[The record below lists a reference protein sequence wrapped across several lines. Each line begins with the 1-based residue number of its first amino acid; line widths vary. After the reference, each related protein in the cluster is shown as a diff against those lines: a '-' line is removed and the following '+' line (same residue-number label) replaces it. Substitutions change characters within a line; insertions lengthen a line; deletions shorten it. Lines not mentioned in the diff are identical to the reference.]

1 MDEKDVIDK
10 MNRLMDQSYLRQTL
24 SFFGL
29 YISLYENFIE
39 TVVARVESFLCLE
52 IDSVH
57 NGKIKYKHVDSY
69 KEEVKNRIVDEKG
82 NKDTTKATMLWF
94 VDLGAINQD
103 EYELFLDLKS
113 RRNSL
118 VHDMADHVWNGVT
131 ESDIQSLISLFDLSV
146 KLDKWWINEIEVPI
160 MGIHDLN
167 AEEKDR
173 VFSLNMMFFWQMI
186 QALLGI
192 ENGSKD
198 KGINVKEAL

>member
-10 MNRLMDQSYLRQTL
+10 TNQILDKSYLRQTL

-39 TVVARVESFLCLE
+39 TSTARVESFLCFE
-52 IDSVH
+52 IVSVH
-57 NGKIKYKHVDSY
+57 NGKIKYKHNDSY
-69 KEEVKNRIVDEKG
+69 KEEVKNKIVDEKG
-82 NKDTTKATMLWF
+82 NKDITKATMLWF
-94 VDLGAINQD
+94 LDLGAINQD
-103 EYELFLDLKS
+103 EYELFLGLKS
-113 RRNSL
+113 LRNSF
-118 VHDMADHVWNGVT
+118 VHDMADHVWKGVS
-131 ESDIQSLISLFDLSV
+131 EDDIQSLTSLFILSA